1 MIIDEEHKFG
11 VKHKESIKQIKE
23 NIDVLALTA
32 TPIPRTLSSTLSEI
46 KDMSIINT
54 PPVGRKN
61 IETAIINKSDDNLNR
76 YIQRE
81 ITRGGQ
87 VLYIHNNIETMDD
100 EINLIK
106 KCNKNIIIEKVH
118 GRLSNNEI
126 EKIMNSFPDEQIN
139 ILVCTS
145 IIESGLDLTNVNTII
160 INDAQNFGLSQ
171 LHQLRGRVGR
181 LSLIHI

>member
-1 MIIDEEHKFG
+1 MNQRLTLLKKGFNGPNDFKIIPNQL
-11 VKHKESIKQIKE
+11 VM
-23 NIDVLALTA
+23 TA

-126 EKIMNSFPDEQIN
+126 EKIMN
-139 ILVCTS
+139 
-145 IIESGLDLTNVNTII
+145 
-160 INDAQNFGLSQ
+160 
-171 LHQLRGRVGR
+171 
-181 LSLIHI
+181 

>member
-1 MIIDEEHKFG
+1 MNKDFKCADLGLLIIDEEHKFG

-87 VLYIHNNIETMDD
+87 VLY
-100 EINLIK
+100 
-106 KCNKNIIIEKVH
+106 
-118 GRLSNNEI
+118 
-126 EKIMNSFPDEQIN
+126 P
-139 ILVCTS
+139 
-145 IIESGLDLTNVNTII
+145 
-160 INDAQNFGLSQ
+160 
-171 LHQLRGRVGR
+171 
-181 LSLIHI
+181 